1 MGVCEKIYKLRKE
14 KGISQEM
21 LGQSLGVSRQ
31 AVSKWETGTLPD
43 IENLSKLADFFSCS
57 VDFLLDKEK
66 DSEKEILVKKEIR
79 KKSYVNIFIYGPILV
94 LVVLLLLS
102 KIISYPISQKDF
114 DTGLFYVGFR
124 GFIAYYDLESLYIG
138 SFIVLLGGFSYKSI
152 LGFIKIKNKEKKV
165 KIYYLARTILIL
177 AGLIGFLILSLR
189 PYGIIFDFKTYII
202 FALYIFFILGLSI
215 LLENSKDSCK
225 N

>member
-1 MGVCEKIYKLRKE
+1 MGVGEKIYKLRKE
-14 KGISQEM
+14 KGISQER

-66 DSEKEILVKKEIR
+66 DIENQIPVEKKTKE
-79 KKSYVNIFIYGPILV
+79 KSYINIFIYGPILI
-94 LVVLLLLS
+94 LFILFFLS

-114 DTGLFYVGFR
+114 GTGLFYVGFR

-138 SFIVLLGGFSYKSI
+138 SLLVLLGGFSYKSF
-152 LGFIKIKNKEKKV
+152 LGFRKIKNEEKKV

-189 PYGIIFDFKTYII
+189 PYGIIFDLKTYII
-202 FALYIFFILGLSI
+202 FAIYIFFILGLGFLSR
-215 LLENSKDSCK
+215 K
-225 N
+225 

>member
-1 MGVCEKIYKLRKE
+1 MGVGEKIYKLRKE
-14 KGISQEM
+14 KGISQER

-57 VDFLLDKEK
+57 VDFLLDRGKDIENQIPVEKKTKEK
-66 DSEKEILVKKEIR
+66 
-79 KKSYVNIFIYGPILV
+79 SYINIFIYGPILI
-94 LVVLLLLS
+94 LFILFFLS

-114 DTGLFYVGFR
+114 GTGLFYVGFR

-138 SFIVLLGGFSYKSI
+138 SLLVLLGGFSYKSF
-152 LGFIKIKNKEKKV
+152 LGFRKIKNEEKKV

-189 PYGIIFDFKTYII
+189 PYGIIFDLKTYII
-202 FALYIFFILGLSI
+202 FAIYIFFILGLGFLSR
-215 LLENSKDSCK
+215 K
-225 N
+225 

>member
-1 MGVCEKIYKLRKE
+1 MGVGEKIYKLRKE
-14 KGISQEM
+14 KGISQER

-66 DSEKEILVKKEIR
+66 GAEKEIPVEKKTR
-79 KKSYVNIFIYGPILV
+79 KKSYINIFIYGSILI
-94 LVVLLLLS
+94 LFILFFLS

-124 GFIAYYDLESLYIG
+124 GFIAYYGLESLYII
-138 SFIVLLGGFSYKSI
+138 SFIALLGGFSYKSF
-152 LGFIKIKNKEKKV
+152 LGFRKIKNEKKKV
-165 KIYYLARTILIL
+165 QIYFLARTILVL

-189 PYGIIFDFKTYII
+189 PYGIIFDPNTYI
-202 FALYIFFILGLSI
+202 FLCLYIFIIVALTLVI
-215 LLENSKDSCK
+215 RR
-225 N
+225 

>member
-1 MGVCEKIYKLRKE
+1 MGVGEKIYKLRKE
-14 KGISQEM
+14 KGISQEK

-66 DSEKEILVKKEIR
+66 GAEKEIPVEKKTKE
-79 KKSYVNIFIYGPILV
+79 KSYINIFIYGPILI
-94 LVVLLLLS
+94 LFILFFLS

-124 GFIAYYDLESLYIG
+124 GFIAYYSLESLYII
-138 SFIVLLGGFSYKSI
+138 SFIVLLGGFSYKSF
-152 LGFIKIKNKEKKV
+152 LGFRKIKNEEKKV

-189 PYGIIFDFKTYII
+189 PYGIVFDSPTYIFMGLYLFLL
-202 FALYIFFILGLSI
+202 FAISFFIR
-215 LLENSKDSCK
+215 K
-225 N
+225 

>member
-1 MGVCEKIYKLRKE
+1 MGVGEKIYKLRKE
-14 KGISQEM
+14 KGISQER

-43 IENLSKLADFFSCS
+43 IENLSKLADYFSCS

-66 DSEKEILVKKEIR
+66 GAEKEMPVEIKTR
-79 KKSYVNIFIYGPILV
+79 EKSYINIFIYGPILI
-94 LVVLLLLS
+94 LFILFFLS

-124 GFIAYYDLESLYIG
+124 GFIAYYGLESLYII
-138 SFIVLLGGFSYKSI
+138 SFIALLGGFSYKSF
-152 LGFIKIKNKEKKV
+152 LGFRKIKNEEKKV

-177 AGLIGFLILSLR
+177 AGLIGFFILSLR
-189 PYGIIFDFKTYII
+189 PYGIIFDLKTYII
-202 FALYIFFILGLSI
+202 FAIYIFFILGLGFLS
-215 LLENSKDSCK
+215 SK
-225 N
+225 

>member
-1 MGVCEKIYKLRKE
+1 
-14 KGISQEM
+14 M

-43 IENLSKLADFFSCS
+43 IENLSKLADYFSCS

-66 DSEKEILVKKEIR
+66 GAEKEIPVEKKTKE
-79 KKSYVNIFIYGPILV
+79 KSYINIFIYGPILI
-94 LVVLLLLS
+94 LFILFFLS

-124 GFIAYYDLESLYIG
+124 GFIAYYSLESLYII
-138 SFIVLLGGFSYKSI
+138 SFIVLLGGFSYKSF
-152 LGFIKIKNKEKKV
+152 LGFRKIKNEEKKV

-177 AGLIGFLILSLR
+177 AGLIGFLIISLR
-189 PYGIIFDFKTYII
+189 PYGIVFDFPTYIFMGLYLFLL
-202 FALYIFFILGLSI
+202 FAISFFIR
-215 LLENSKDSCK
+215 K
-225 N
+225 

>member
-1 MGVCEKIYKLRKE
+1 MGVGEKIYKLRKE

-66 DSEKEILVKKEIR
+66 EIPVEKKTKE
-79 KKSYVNIFIYGPILV
+79 KSYINIFIYGPILI
-94 LVVLLLLS
+94 LFILFFLS

-124 GFIAYYDLESLYIG
+124 GFIAYYNLESLYII
-138 SFIVLLGGFSYKSI
+138 SFIVLLGGFSYKSF
-152 LGFIKIKNKEKKV
+152 LGFRKIKNEEKKV

-189 PYGIIFDFKTYII
+189 PYGIIFDLITYII
-202 FALYIFFILGLSI
+202 FALYIFFILGLSF
-215 LLENSKDSCK
+215 LSRK
-225 N
+225 

>member
-1 MGVCEKIYKLRKE
+1 MGVGEKIYKLRKE
-14 KGISQEM
+14 KGISQER

-66 DSEKEILVKKEIR
+66 DIENQIPVEKKTKE
-79 KKSYVNIFIYGPILV
+79 KSYINIFIYGPILI
-94 LVVLLLLS
+94 LFILFFLS

-114 DTGLFYVGFR
+114 GTGLFYVGFR
-124 GFIAYYDLESLYIG
+124 GFIAYYGLESLYII
-138 SFIVLLGGFSYKSI
+138 SFIALLGGFSYKSF
-152 LGFIKIKNKEKKV
+152 LGFRKIKNEKKKV
-165 KIYYLARTILIL
+165 QIYFLARTILVL

-189 PYGIIFDFKTYII
+189 HYGIIFDLNTYI
-202 FALYIFFILGLSI
+202 FLGLYIFFVLALDFLIRK
-215 LLENSKDSCK
+215 EK
-225 N
+225 NL

>member
-1 MGVCEKIYKLRKE
+1 MGVGEKIYKLRKE
-14 KGISQEM
+14 KGISQER

-66 DSEKEILVKKEIR
+66 GVEKEIPVEKKTKE
-79 KKSYVNIFIYGPILV
+79 KSYINIFIYGPILI
-94 LVVLLLLS
+94 LFILFFLS

-114 DTGLFYVGFR
+114 GTGLFYVGFR
-124 GFIAYYDLESLYIG
+124 GFIAYYSLESLYIG
-138 SFIVLLGGFSYKSI
+138 SLLVLLRGFSYKSF
-152 LGFIKIKNKEKKV
+152 LGFRKIKNEEKKV

-189 PYGIIFDFKTYII
+189 PYGIIFDLKTYII
-202 FALYIFFILGLSI
+202 FALYIFLILGLGFLSR
-215 LLENSKDSCK
+215 
-225 N
+225 